1 LNIWKLLSR
10 PAGTGQCEK
19 SQKLESEKPKQKGLP
34 DPEIRAG
41 LFARLR
47 ARQCWRGEALSES

>member
-1 LNIWKLLSR
+1 LANAENLEKLR
-10 PAGTGQCEK
+10 K
-19 SQKLESEKPKQKGLP
+19 HESEKPKQKGLP